1 MASLNTTALG
11 RLKPVPRFR
20 ELASL
25 IPEGLG
31 RDCYVSVKNTVDHL
45 GRAVQLGQHRQ
56 FIDAFSSTLGVETLL
71 AVTSVSIDNEE
82 VCSAFSVYFTTLEQA
97 YYWPRE
103 KDVLTPSMLMEH
115 KLVIQTLHHP
125 ELREMLFGT
134 SDFRRGDVALAALK
148 MAKTMVEEARLAR
161 RDGKKLE
168 NVKQD
173 RVNLLYR
180 TCTEDWACQGDY
192 NDTDSHKEFGR
203 LHEVIRTNGTQR
215 SVQEIFEAASGL
227 RWLQEMPILLSTL
240 PTSSDLLCDAF
251 LDIQLA
257 IALGREELYSM
268 MIDETIWGR
277 TFAKFSKGVDVCTIG
292 AGGADCPM
300 FRMLDALCG
309 RADGTGQAALLDELD
324 FRSRFFPRDFRALIN
339 VVASS
344 PSIRQ
349 YVSSGKT
356 SYVLAQSFK
365 ALQQQL
371 FDIYE
376 MHRKKAM
383 RIALSLRAGQ
393 AATSSGTEKAASPEW
408 HIANMLG
415 SAMKVR
421 FGDDPEALKIDAY
434 TWSTPLLY
442 GTDGRIEAARVRLV
456 FSTPLALSPGDTIS
470 VSVQIKPGQWHTRTY
485 SITQTDAQW
494 GHSQGVCSIT
504 SSVEICVRR
513 RGLVSTYLCNQ
524 QSGFPTRVA
533 VKSAPHFRIRGNLS
547 HDDETIFVA
556 QGGAVGVFLPWLY
569 QQKCLI
575 GKYRL
580 VVATRNCN
588 MLAYASRLHRL
599 ASQFGSQLHI
609 VIGLSNANK
618 GDIKTLSFG
627 RIEAYCGRVTE
638 YLKSCPLSKNATT
651 YVCGSSAFG
660 LDVADRIA
668 ARRKDE
674 VQNDLGPRL
683 APVLTSSLP
692 STRLHVAAGSH
703 AAQKSCCKLK
713 VISRAELALHNSPGD
728 LWIALG
734 DRVYDISAVPSFH
747 PGGEKVLTYRAGR
760 QARDVFDSVHEGSFE
775 VDSLLQ
781 QMVVGALAPG
791 GKPGDRDW
799 EQRLDKVVEIQNDLT
814 NNTRF
819 EQKPTG
825 KKQQLSRAPPAY
837 VVRASLDD
845 FAKAWGA
852 LVSGVSGDGDGDGDE
867 DMVALLQ
874 AARESANSYFDEIQ
888 SRAYRDAFE
897 DEERCALVLRDVF
910 EAVEVAV
917 SKIHAAIDDV
927 KKYMYECFTKG
938 QEPAVD
944 TCLREGTTRI
954 VAAFEQI
961 PLGSG
966 GLVGC

>member
-1 MASLNTTALG
+1 MASPDNSALG
-11 RLKPVPRFR
+11 RLKPAPRFG
-20 ELASL
+20 ELVSL

-31 RDCYVSVKNTVDHL
+31 RDCYASVKHTVDHL
-45 GRAVQLGQHRQ
+45 SRAVQLGQHRQ
-56 FIDAFSSTLGVETLL
+56 FIDAFNSTLGIDTLL
-71 AVTSVSIDNEE
+71 AVASVSIGNEE

-97 YYWPRE
+97 YYWPRDQ
-103 KDVLTPSMLMEH
+103 DVQTPSLLMEH

-125 ELREMLFGT
+125 ELREMLLCT
-134 SDFRRGDVALAALK
+134 LDFQGGDVALAALK
-148 MAKTMVEEARLAR
+148 MAKTMVEEARMAR
-161 RDGKKLE
+161 RDGRKLDTI
-168 NVKQD
+168 KQD

-192 NDTDSHKEFGR
+192 NDTNSHKEFGR

-215 SVQEIFEAASGL
+215 SVQETFEAASGL
-227 RWLQEMPILLSTL
+227 RWLQEMPVLLSTL

-251 LDIQLA
+251 LDLQLA

-268 MIDETIWGR
+268 MIDETVWGR

-309 RADGTGQAALLDELD
+309 RADETGQAALLDELD
-324 FRSRFFPRDFRALIN
+324 FRSRFFPQDFRALIHA
-339 VVASS
+339 VASS

-356 SYVLAQSFK
+356 SYVLAQAFK

-383 RIALSLRAGQ
+383 RIALALRAGQ
-393 AATSSGTEKAASPEW
+393 ASTSSGTEKAASPEW

-415 SAMKVR
+415 VAMKVR

-434 TWSTPLLY
+434 TWSTPLIY
-442 GTDGRIEAARVRLV
+442 DTDGRTEAARVRLV
-456 FSTPLALSPGDTIS
+456 FSTPLAISPGDTIS
-470 VSVQIKPGQWHTRTY
+470 VSVQMKPGQWYTRTY

-494 GHSQGVCSIT
+494 GHPQGVCSIT

-533 VKSAPHFRIRGNLS
+533 VKSAPHFRIRGNSS
-547 HDDETIFVA
+547 HDEETIFVA

-580 VVATRNCN
+580 IVATRNCN
-588 MLAYASRLHRL
+588 MLAYASQLHRL
-599 ASQFGSQLHI
+599 ASQFGEQLHI

-627 RIEAYCGRVTE
+627 RIEAYCGRATE
-638 YLKSCPLSKNATT
+638 YLKSCSLSKNTTT

-668 ARRKDE
+668 ARRKNK
-674 VQNDLGPRL
+674 VQSDLGPRL

-692 STRLHVAAGSH
+692 SIRLHVAAGSH
-703 AAQKSCCKLK
+703 ASQKSCKLRT
-713 VISRAELALHNSPGD
+713 ISRAELALHNSPGD

-734 DRVYDISAVPSFH
+734 DRIYDISAASSFH

-760 QARDVFDSVHEGSFE
+760 QAQDVFNSVHEGSYE

-781 QMVVGALAPG
+781 QMIIGMLAPTR
-791 GKPGDRDW
+791 PEDREW
-799 EQRLDKVVEIQNDLT
+799 EQRLDKIVEIQNDLT

-825 KKQQLSRAPPAY
+825 SSQQLSQAPPAY
-837 VVRASLDD
+837 IIRASLDD
-845 FAKAWGA
+845 FVKAWA
-852 LVSGVSGDGDGDGDE
+852 TLLSSASSDE
-867 DMVALLQ
+867 DTIALLQ
-874 AARESANSYFDEIQ
+874 SSRESASSYFDKIQ
-888 SRAYRDAFE
+888 SNVYRDSFD
-897 DEERCALVLRDVF
+897 DEERCALVLHDVF
-910 EAVEVAV
+910 ESVELAV

-927 KKYMYECFTKG
+927 KKYMLECFTNG

-944 TCLREGTTRI
+944 TCLRDGTRRI
-954 VAAFEQI
+954 TAAIEQI
-961 PLGSG
+961 SLSG
-966 GLVGC
+966 GDCL

>member
-1 MASLNTTALG
+1 MASLDASALG

-20 ELASL
+20 ELTSL

-31 RDCYVSVKNTVDHL
+31 RDCYISVKKTVDRL
-45 GRAVQLGQHRQ
+45 GRAVQLGQHRRL
-56 FIDAFSSTLGVETLL
+56 IDTFSSTLGLDTLL
-71 AVTSVSIDNEE
+71 AVASVSIDNEQI
-82 VCSAFSVYFTTLEQA
+82 CSAFSVYFTTLEQA

-103 KDVLTPSMLMEH
+103 QDVRTPAMLMEH
-115 KLVIQTLHHP
+115 KLVVQMFHHP
-125 ELREMLFGT
+125 ELREMLLST
-134 SDFRRGDVALAALK
+134 LESQDENVALDALR
-148 MAKTMVEEARLAR
+148 MAKAMVEEARTAR
-161 RDGKKLE
+161 RDGGKLDSI
-168 NVKQD
+168 KQD

-227 RWLQEMPILLSTL
+227 RWLQEMPSLLSSL

-251 LDIQLA
+251 LDLQLA

-268 MIDETIWGR
+268 MIDETVWGR

-339 VVASS
+339 AVASS

-356 SYVLAQSFK
+356 SYVLAQAFK

-383 RIALSLRAGQ
+383 RIALALRAGQ
-393 AATSSGTEKAASPEW
+393 ASTSSGTEKAASPEW
-408 HIANMLG
+408 HIANMLS

-442 GTDGRIEAARVRLV
+442 DTDGRIEAARVRLV

-494 GHSQGVCSIT
+494 GHSQAVCSVT

-533 VKSAPHFRIRGNLS
+533 VRSAPHFRIRGNSS
-547 HDDETIFVA
+547 HDEETMFVA

-580 VVATRNCN
+580 IVATRNCN
-588 MLAYASRLHRL
+588 MLAYATRLHRL
-599 ASQFGSQLHI
+599 ASQFGPQLQI
-609 VIGLSNANK
+609 VIGLSNANQ

-638 YLKSCPLSKNATT
+638 YLKSCSLGKNTTT

-660 LDVADRIA
+660 VDVAARIA
-668 ARRKDE
+668 ARRKTT
-674 VQNDLGPRL
+674 QSDLGPRL

-692 STRLHVAAGSH
+692 NIRLHVAAGSSH
-703 AAQKSCCKLK
+703 VAAAQKSCKLK
-713 VISRAELALHNSPGD
+713 VISRAELSLHNFPGD

-734 DRVYDISAVPSFH
+734 DRVFDISAVSSFH

-760 QARDVFDSVHEGSFE
+760 QARDVFDSVHAGSFE

-781 QMVVGALAPG
+781 QLVVGVLAP
-791 GKPGDRDW
+791 PTNRPEVQEW
-799 EQRLDKVVEIQNDLT
+799 ERRLDKLVEIQNDLT

-825 KKQQLSRAPPAY
+825 ESRQLSRAPPAY

-845 FAKAWGA
+845 FVKAWGT
-852 LVSGVSGDGDGDGDE
+852 LVADVVGDAE
-867 DMVALLQ
+867 DAAVVRLR
-874 AARESANSYFDEIQ
+874 AAREAASGYFDEVQ
-888 SRAYRDAFE
+888 SRVYRDAFD
-897 DEERCALVLRDVF
+897 DEECCALVLRGVF
-910 EAVEVAV
+910 EAVELAV
-917 SKIHAAIDDV
+917 SKIHAAIDDM
-927 KKYMYECFTKG
+927 KKYLFDCFTDG
-938 QEPAVD
+938 REPSVAVCVHD
-944 TCLREGTTRI
+944 GTVRI
-954 VAAFEQI
+954 ITALEQI
-961 PLGSG
+961 IPSS
-966 GLVGC
+966 VDS